1 MARLRF
7 GDQSVPRVTRVA
19 TGGGG
24 GTIGSLADVD
34 LTDTSSGGLQ
44 EGGLLVYDSTNA
56 RFIPTTILNNITIN
70 GVALMASEILIK
82 RSTGTAAPG
91 TINYGELAITV
102 GTGSQLTS
110 VIVCS
115 SVITMLLPKSSVVSI
130 SPICWIKSTV
140 Y

>member
-34 LTDTSSGGLQ
+34 LTDTSLGGLQ

-70 GVALMASEILIK
+70 G
-82 RSTGTAAPG
+82 
-91 TINYGELAITV
+91 
-102 GTGSQLTS
+102 GSF
-110 VIVCS
+110 
-115 SVITMLLPKSSVVSI
+115 
-130 SPICWIKSTV
+130 
-140 Y
+140 